1 MYRAR
6 DVMTAEVATVSPKS
20 TVKDCIRTLLT
31 KRISGAPVVG
41 DDGTL
46 LGIISEY
53 QLLEVIYDPDAN
65 GMLVEDVMT
74 KSVFSVDES
83 AFLPEVA
90 NLFIMHRI
98 RRVPVLKQGLLV
110 GVITRRDLLR
120 YSVEA
125 EDQID
130 SLFGRMRD
138 HAGSH

>member
-6 DVMTAEVATVSPKS
+6 DVMTTKVATVAPKI
-20 TVKDCIRTLLT
+20 TVKEAIRTLLEM
-31 KRISGAPVVG
+31 KISGAPVVA
-41 DDGTL
+41 DDGTV

-53 QLLEVIYDPDAN
+53 QLLEVIYDPDAK

-74 KSVFSVDES
+74 RSVFSVDES

-90 NLFIMHRI
+90 NLFIVHRI
-98 RRVPVLKQGLLV
+98 RRVPVLKDGLLV

-120 YSVEA
+120 YSLEA

-130 SLFGRMRD
+130 SLFGRVR
-138 HAGSH
+138 AYSGAN